1 MQKVIIRNFTDPM
14 MGLSYESEPEL
25 RRLETHFQEQ
35 LEIEYIMSG
44 LVRDISDFMTSYEK
58 SIPTEDGIKL
68 YCSRLAQ
75 IYLQEKDI
83 GGLPMNMDNF
93 ALFDSEHRSSY
104 PLNIAYKAA
113 LLSSKEKAHSFLYRL
128 RYATIYQCRQTTSQ
142 EELLKIAV
150 ECGLDRKQFQHYM
163 DNGTALKKFEEDLTL
178 TRAMRI
184 NSLPSYL
191 ISYGQKA
198 VLLNGVCDYD
208 VIANSIVTISDNQI
222 KPVRYTYSE
231 EKLQKLIINH
241 PLISISEILR
251 SFDDLNIEKIK
262 KAINSTLQREHFKFI
277 EENFIEFF

>member
-1 MQKVIIRNFTDPM
+1 
-14 MGLSYESEPEL
+14 
-25 RRLETHFQEQ
+25 
-35 LEIEYIMSG
+35 
-44 LVRDISDFMTSYEK
+44 SDFMTSYEK

-128 RYATIYQCRQTTSQ
+128 RFATIYQCRQTTSQ

-208 VIANSIVTISDNQI
+208 VIANAIVTISDNQI

-231 EKLQKLIINH
+231 EKLQKLIIKH

>member
-83 GGLPMNMDNF
+83 GGLPMNMDNL

-128 RYATIYQCRQTTSQ
+128 RFATIYQCRQTTSQ

-191 ISYGQKA
+191 I
-198 VLLNGVCDYD
+198 
-208 VIANSIVTISDNQI
+208 
-222 KPVRYTYSE
+222 
-231 EKLQKLIINH
+231 KLWTKSGSSQWCL
-241 PLISISEILR
+241 
-251 SFDDLNIEKIK
+251 
-262 KAINSTLQREHFKFI
+262 
-277 EENFIEFF
+277 